1 MVNNIAFPGLGLSF
15 DIDRVAFYIGSKP
28 IYWYGILIAAGFAI
42 ALLHLMAVGRKRG
55 IKSDNIY
62 DIAIYGLIFGII
74 GARIY
79 YIIFDFD
86 SVRGNIL
93 NIFAVW
99 KGGLAIYGGIIGGVI
114 STFVYCRKKNIPFF
128 EMSDLFVRG
137 LFIGQ
142 AVGRWGNFFNTEV
155 YGRKTDIFCRMSI
168 NGADGV
174 HPLFLYESLW
184 NIIGF
189 LLLIVFDS
197 KLRRHRG
204 ESTCFYA
211 IWYGIGRIVIE
222 SMRDNRFILY
232 LIGPIGISH
241 VVSAVLIIAG
251 IVFMYRLRKSEI

>member
-1 MVNNIAFPGLGLSF
+1 MVSNIAFPGLGLSF
-15 DIDRVAFYIGSKP
+15 YIDRAAFYIGSKP
-28 IYWYGILIAAGFAI
+28 IYWYGILIAAGFI
-42 ALLHLMAVGRKRG
+42 LALLHLLFICEKRG
-55 IKSDNIY
+55 IKKDNVY
-62 DIAIYGLIFGII
+62 DVAIYGLIFGII

-93 NIFAVW
+93 NVFALW
-99 KGGLAIYGGIIGGVI
+99 QGGLAIYGGIIGGVI
-114 STFVYCRKKNIPFF
+114 STLVYCRKRNIPFF
-128 EMSDLFVRG
+128 DMSDLFVRG

-174 HPLFLYESLW
+174 HPLFLYESVW

-189 LLLIVFDS
+189 CLMILFDRKIKRVS
-197 KLRRHRG
+197 G

-211 IWYGIGRIVIE
+211 LWYGAGRIIIE
-222 SMRDNRFILY
+222 SMRDSEFILY
-232 LIGPIGISH
+232 FIRPVGISH
-241 VVSAVLIIAG
+241 IVSAVIIVAG
-251 IVFMYRLRKSEI
+251 GVMMYRLRKSV